1 METRFTVLLIE
12 LGVALV
18 VQVGILIAILAAVKK
33 STARMES
40 LANEVQSRAL
50 PTLDAAQS
58 LIQNSGPKLQQV
70 ISNLA
75 DSTTTLKGQL
85 ERVDATVNDI
95 VDRTR
100 LQIIRTD
107 ELVSRTLDRVEETT
121 DIVHHTVISPV
132 RQIAGIV
139 SGVTAV
145 VGSLFGGRRERE
157 HDRAHAH
164 HDEMFI

>member
-12 LGVALV
+12 LGIALV

-33 STARMES
+33 SAARMES
-40 LANEVQSRAL
+40 LADEVQRRAL
-50 PTLDAAQS
+50 PALDAAQS
-58 LIQNSGPKLQQV
+58 LMQSSGPKLEEI

-75 DSTTTLKGQL
+75 AGTTTLKGQL
-85 ERVDATVNDI
+85 ERVDATVNDV
-95 VDRTR
+95 VDRAR

-145 VGSLFGGRRERE
+145 VGSIFGGRRERE
-157 HDRAHAH
+157 RDQAHPH

>member
-1 METRFTVLLIE
+1 METRFTILLIE
-12 LGVALV
+12 LGLAFLV
-18 VQVGILIAILAAVKK
+18 EIAILIAVLMAVKK

-40 LANEVQSRAL
+40 LADEVQRRAL
-50 PTLDAAQS
+50 PTLDAAQA
-58 LIQNSGPKLQQV
+58 LVQNSGPKVEEIL
-70 ISNLA
+70 SNLA
-75 DSTTTLKGQL
+75 TSTTTLKGQL

-107 ELVSRTLDRVEETT
+107 ELVSRTLDKVEETT
-121 DIVHHTVISPV
+121 EIMHHTVISPV
-132 RQIAGIV
+132 RQVAGIV

-145 VGSLFGGRRERE
+145 VGSLFTRRGRQ
-157 HDRAHAH
+157 RAGAP